1 MPDDDK
7 ILEAMIKEAETAP
20 EPGELKKAQ
29 VLDKGKE
36 EGSSPMVAKELTS
49 AGYVFIYDTITGDVS
64 KCNRNMLLQHLK
76 KKRPDGSTVFTL
88 TDPKIPQKGGTFKC
102 YLHPD
107 DPNRARYDDMGLAVC
122 KKSNLASKFQRN
134 RHMQKR
140 HKMEWETI
148 EHERL
153 ETEKMADREF
163 QKRMMEIA
171 SGTKPKAEVYV
182 SDKDKAKLA
191 KE

>member
-1 MPDDDK
+1 MLDDDK
-7 ILEAMIKEAETAP
+7 ILESMIKEAEAAP
-20 EPGELKKAQ
+20 EPGELKQAQ
-29 VLDKGKE
+29 VLDNGKGDNA
-36 EGSSPMVAKELTS
+36 PVVAKELTS
-49 AGYVFIYDTITGDVS
+49 AGYVYIYDTRTGDQS

-102 YLHPD
+102 FLHPED
-107 DPNRARYDDMGLAVC
+107 TNRARYDDMGLAVC

-153 ETEKMADREF
+153 EAEKIADREF

-171 SGTKPKAEVYV
+171 SGTNKPEVYV
-182 SDKDKAKLA
+182 SDKDKKAKNANL
-191 KE
+191 